1 MREPSDSKVTR
12 SFSPLL
18 LELGKFFSVVLT
30 EVHSNMA
37 VGLRAWGGNAVNKG
51 PKKFLRY

>member
-37 VGLRAWGGNAVNKG
+37 VGLRAWEET
-51 PKKFLRY
+51 L